1 MIKLIIFD
9 LDGVL
14 IDSKPLHFEA
24 LNLALP
30 DKYKISIEEHLST
43 YDGLPTRKKL
53 DLLKINKGLP
63 SNLDDQIKKNKNEKT
78 VELLKKNIVE
88 NHELI
93 KILKKLKEQKF
104 TIACASNAVRSTV
117 KTSLLQLGVIE
128 YFDFWYSNEDVVQ
141 PKPHFEMFFRCML
154 KANVGPSETLIIED
168 SHIGRQAVLNAGCHL
183 LPVENVEDVTFQKI
197 FSRLEDLKHTE
208 KIRVP
213 WRDQKLNVLI
223 PMAGAGSRFQQAG
236 YTFPKPLIEV
246 GSKPMIQVVIE
257 NLNIKANYIFIVQ
270 KEHYEKYNLETV
282 LNLIQPGCT
291 IIQTEG
297 VTQGAA
303 CTTLLAKD
311 YINNDNPLIIANSDQ
326 YIEWDSNNT
335 LYAFTTEGIDGGII
349 TFKSTHPKWSYAK
362 LDEKGFV
369 YEVAEKQPI
378 SDNATVGVYYWKQGK
393 SYVDSAE
400 KMIDKNIRVNNEF
413 YVCPVF
419 NQLIQQGGKV
429 RIKEIKKMWG
439 LGTPEDL
446 HHFLTHKQQ

>member
-1 MIKLIIFD
+1 
-9 LDGVL
+9 
-14 IDSKPLHFEA
+14 
-24 LNLALP
+24 
-30 DKYKISIEEHLST
+30 
-43 YDGLPTRKKL
+43 
-53 DLLKINKGLP
+53 
-63 SNLDDQIKKNKNEKT
+63 
-78 VELLKKNIVE
+78 
-88 NHELI
+88 
-93 KILKKLKEQKF
+93 
-104 TIACASNAVRSTV
+104 
-117 KTSLLQLGVIE
+117 
-128 YFDFWYSNEDVVQ
+128 
-141 PKPHFEMFFRCML
+141 
-154 KANVGPSETLIIED
+154 
-168 SHIGRQAVLNAGCHL
+168 
-183 LPVENVEDVTFQKI
+183 
-197 FSRLEDLKHTE
+197 
-208 KIRVP
+208 
-213 WRDQKLNVLI
+213 
-223 PMAGAGSRFQQAG
+223 
-236 YTFPKPLIEV
+236 V